1 MPGDVV
7 STSSRFSYVTQEKKE
22 TLTAN
27 FRFNPGSPGEP
38 DEPIVRHRVKVECSE
53 GGNFSGTSGLVL
65 TGNSV
70 SLRASANS
78 GYEFLGWYMNGE
90 FYTALPNF
98 TFTMGEGDVVE
109 LQKRIWDFSE
119 SLGLESDMEGMLW

>member
-1 MPGDVV
+1 MLGDVV
-7 STSSRFSYVTQEKKE
+7 SASSSFSYVTQEKKE

-27 FRFNPGSPGEP
+27 FRFNPNSPSEP

-78 GYEFLGWYMNGE
+78 AMSFWAG
-90 FYTALPNF
+90 
-98 TFTMGEGDVVE
+98 
-109 LQKRIWDFSE
+109 I
-119 SLGLESDMEGMLW
+119 